1 LNIPI
6 FERKMAGYLRRRI
19 QHFLNTDIIPGLP
32 ILFQVAGSGLPFD
45 NFIPALAGSMIST
58 GKEK

>member
-6 FERKMAGYLRRRI
+6 FERKMAGYLRKRI

-32 ILFQVAGSGLPFD
+32 ILFQVAGSAAFPSIILSRRMPVQ
-45 NFIPALAGSMIST
+45 
-58 GKEK
+58 